1 LTVDWCVAV
10 LWLHSLALTVPNLKL
25 SWAPNPALHQKVINN
40 YANSVKMFTKEGQE
54 RSAEHLNLDLTC
66 SLLEVREVKY
76 FTRPLD
82 GQLVR
87 CSAVAFA
94 KSFIRH

>member
-1 LTVDWCVAV
+1 LPPAPPA
-10 LWLHSLALTVPNLKL
+10 HAAL
-25 SWAPNPALHQKVINN
+25 QKVIDN

-54 RSAEHLNLDLTC
+54 RSAEHLNLDLAR

-82 GQLVR
+82 GRLV
-87 CSAVAFA
+87 CFSAVAFA

>member
-1 LTVDWCVAV
+1 LTVDQCVAV

-25 SWAPNPALHQKVINN
+25 SWAPNSALHQKVIDN

-54 RSAEHLNLDLTC
+54 RSAEHLDLDLAHL
-66 SLLEVREVKY
+66 LLEVREAKY
-76 FTRPLD
+76 FTGPLD
-82 GQLVR
+82 GQLVHR
-87 CSAVAFA
+87 SAVALA